1 MKLVRHSYFS
11 DYYDANDS
19 ANKTLRLLW
28 CALSGS
34 AAIHFV
40 CCCYCCC
47 TTTTRCR
54 RSITARYLSIYPS
67 IHLSVHAIAAVDY
80 DEWTT
85 TKWNTCYDGGAAA
98 DIEPMK
104 ARILSDS
111 LILLLL
117 LLFRSESMATYLTT
131 MTIICKRAGAL
142 IKPAGCHS
150 VVVRYVFSKD
160 RHDAINYRHSAN
172 AMHLL
177 LCFFTMRRRYGMTKV

>member
-117 LLFRSESMATYLTT
+117 LLTTPLWVNGHILNDYNYNMQAGRSINKAGRLPLG
-131 MTIICKRAGAL
+131 CGAL
-142 IKPAGCHS
+142 CVLKRPP
-150 VVVRYVFSKD
+150 
-160 RHDAINYRHSAN
+160 
-172 AMHLL
+172 
-177 LCFFTMRRRYGMTKV
+177 RRD

>member
-117 LLFRSESMATYLTT
+117 LLTTPLWVNGHILDDYNYNMQAGRS
-131 MTIICKRAGAL
+131 INK
-142 IKPAGCHS
+142 AGCHS

-177 LCFFTMRRRYGMTKV
+177 LCFFTMRRRYGTTKV

>member
-85 TKWNTCYDGGAAA
+85 TKWDTCYDGGAAA

-117 LLFRSESMATYLTT
+117 LLLRSESMATYLTT
-131 MTIICKRAGAL
+131 ITIICKRAGAL

-150 VVVRYVFSKD
+150 VVVRYVFS
-160 RHDAINYRHSAN
+160 RPP
-172 AMHLL
+172 
-177 LCFFTMRRRYGMTKV
+177 RRD